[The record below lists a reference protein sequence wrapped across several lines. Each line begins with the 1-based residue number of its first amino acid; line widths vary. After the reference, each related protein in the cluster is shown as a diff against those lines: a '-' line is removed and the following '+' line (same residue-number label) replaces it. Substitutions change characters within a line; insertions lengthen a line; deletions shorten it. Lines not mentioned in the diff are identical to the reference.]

1 MGQSAVH
8 RGLHEGVELVVE
20 DLARLM
26 SRTGLSRDEYF
37 PLLAMVPQ
45 VAVEIRDGEK
55 RTRTRRILESA
66 SCAGGSRFISV
77 QEIGSSL
84 SITVHTP
91 KLEQMSGDSFLIDD
105 KAVAW
110 SEAGLRK
117 QDIEPGTGYHVPE
130 GSLAVLSGQARGE
143 PLNQSRSRVNADRIK
158 EWLLA
163 VSRDGRRAVPSLA
176 SA

>member
-1 MGQSAVH
+1 
-8 RGLHEGVELVVE
+8 
-20 DLARLM
+20 
-26 SRTGLSRDEYF
+26 
-37 PLLAMVPQ
+37 MVPQ
-45 VAVEIRDGEK
+45 VAVEIRDDAK
-55 RTRTRRILESA
+55 RTRARRVLEGA
-66 SCAGGSRFISV
+66 SCGGGSRFIGV

-91 KLEQMSGDSFLIDD
+91 KVELMSGDSFLIDD